1 MNNRDNYPCLPSQT
15 RNPVEVL
22 NELEKKY
29 YGEDHLPEMH
39 DPENREEVN
48 FNLFATDYDKAMRF
62 KNSLACFPNV
72 ENHFFMLLFMA

>member
-1 MNNRDNYPCLPSQT
+1 
-15 RNPVEVL
+15 
-22 NELEKKY
+22 
-29 YGEDHLPEMH
+29 MH

-72 ENHFFMLLFMA
+72 EMFFYAVIYGLMYDKLNGQNIKLENATETLGNDFFS